1 MKFFESSSLS
11 HEPLVRINEWIE
23 EAVKLE
29 VPLPHAMNLSTADDF
44 GQPSSRMVLLKSISD
59 EGMVFYTDYESHKG
73 KILQKNSKAALNFW
87 WAKTDKQIRIEGV
100 CIKTSDQESDEY
112 FQSRPRGSQ
121 ISATV
126 SIQSKELRNYE
137 NLVKEA
143 KDLEKRSLGSNLKRP
158 SRWGGYKLIPN
169 RIEFWK
175 NEVNRLHR
183 RELFILESNKWRKTL
198 LSP

>member
-1 MKFFESSSLS
+1 MKLFESSNLS

-73 KILQKNSKAALNFW
+73 QMLQKNPKAALNFW

-121 ISATV
+121 ISASV
-126 SIQSKELRNYE
+126 SLQSKEIRDYE

-143 KDLEKRSLGSNLKRP
+143 KDLEKRSSGSNLKRP

>member
-73 KILQKNSKAALNFW
+73 KLLQKNTKAALNFW

-143 KDLEKRSLGSNLKRP
+143 KDLEKRSSGSNLKRP

>member
-1 MKFFESSSLS
+1 MKPFESSNLS

-23 EAVKLE
+23 EAIKLE
-29 VPLPHAMNLSTADDF
+29 VPLPHAMNLSTTDDID
-44 GQPSSRMVLLKSISD
+44 QPSSRMVLLKSISD

-121 ISATV
+121 ISASV
-126 SIQSKELRNYE
+126 SIQSKEIRDYE

-143 KDLEKRSLGSNLKRP
+143 KDLEKRSSGSNLKRP

>member
-1 MKFFESSSLS
+1 MLFKSSNLS

-23 EAVKLE
+23 EAIKLE
-29 VPLPHAMNLSTADDF
+29 VPLPHAMNLSTTDDID
-44 GQPSSRMVLLKSISD
+44 QPSSRMVLLKSISD

-73 KILQKNSKAALNFW
+73 QMLLKNPKAALNFW

-112 FQSRPRGSQ
+112 FQSRPKGSQ

-143 KDLEKRSLGSNLKRP
+143 KDLEKGSLGRNLKRP

-175 NEVNRLHR
+175 NDVNRLHK